1 MQVLVSVI
9 IPVFNNIKTL
19 KRCVDSVIS
28 QTYKDLEIIL
38 VDNGSTDSSEAL
50 CEKYL
55 KADDRVILLHEKNE
69 GVSSARNQGIKIAG
83 GEYITFIDADD
94 HILPEYIEK
103 LVAAFEGDD
112 CILSACN
119 SYDVDGDNFK
129 ERIFSKKGK
138 CPVKPFLYDLFY
150 CKAESGTCWGKLY
163 RTADINNLFRRY
175 NYCEDA
181 FFNFDYLSDKKGY
194 VSIVPDRMYY
204 YVRRDN
210 SITGIKK
217 TSDLTDVIKV
227 CAGIRDIC
235 HEKYPEFAEASN
247 IYLLNNAFFVYLNSR
262 NNKGSDGDHLR
273 EVTLKVIRKYRGKAL
288 LDRRAT
294 FKTKAACLISF
305 ISLRLLSY
313 LYGKVG

>member
-9 IPVFNNIKTL
+9 IPVFNNIRTL

-38 VDNGSTDSSEAL
+38 VDNGSTDSSETL

-55 KADDRVILLHEKNE
+55 KEDPRVILLHEKNE
-69 GVSSARNQGIKIAG
+69 GVSSARNQGIKIAK

-103 LVAAFEGDD
+103 LVSAFAGDD

-119 SYDVDGDNFK
+119 SYDVNGEVFK
-129 ERIFSKKGK
+129 ERIFSKNGK
-138 CPVKPFLYDLFY
+138 CPVKTFLYDLFY
-150 CKAESGTCWGKLY
+150 CRAESGTCWGKLY
-163 RTADINNLFRRY
+163 RTSYIDNLFRNY

-181 FFNFDYLSDKKGY
+181 FFNFDYLSEKEGY
-194 VSIVPDRMYY
+194 VSIVPDRLYY

-217 TSDLTDVIKV
+217 TADLMDVISV
-227 CAGIRDIC
+227 CEGIRKIC
-235 HEKYPEFAEASN
+235 KEKHPEFAEASDT
-247 IYLLNNAFFVYLNSR
+247 YLLNNAFFVYLNSH
-262 NNKGSDGDHLR
+262 NDKGSDGEHLR
-273 EVTLKVIRKYRGKAL
+273 KVSLDVIRKYRGKAL
-288 LDRRAT
+288 LDRRTT
-294 FKTKAACLISF
+294 FKTKAACLISYT
-305 ISLRLLSY
+305 SLRLLSY
-313 LYGKVG
+313 IYGRIG